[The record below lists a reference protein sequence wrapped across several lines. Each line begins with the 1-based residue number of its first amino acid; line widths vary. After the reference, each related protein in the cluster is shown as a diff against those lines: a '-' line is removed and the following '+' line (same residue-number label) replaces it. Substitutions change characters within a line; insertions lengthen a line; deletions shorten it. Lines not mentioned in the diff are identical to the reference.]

1 MIPIRPLL
9 LDAVFAPQETST
21 FDYQEPSLET
31 SKQGMSAD
39 LDEARTKHL
48 DEASKA

>member
-1 MIPIRPLL
+1 LLHPLFPLL
-9 LDAVFAPQETST
+9 HPLFAPQQTSALG
-21 FDYQEPSLET
+21 YQETSLET
-31 SKQGMSAD
+31 SKEGMSAD